1 MPVSSADSP
10 AETARPSVNGALH
23 VEGTSLADA
32 SGNAVQLRGVSTH
45 RLTWFPEYVDPS
57 LFRKISE
64 DWSCNLIR
72 LAMYSELYCGEEREG
87 SLALMRKGI
96 DTAIEADMYVLVDWH
111 ILNDSDPNQHTEE
124 AAAFFG
130 LISEEYASTPN
141 LIYEICNEPNG
152 DTDWGDVLRYAREVI
167 PVIRRNAPEAV
178 VVVGTPEYDR
188 NLGGPA
194 LRPLPF
200 GNVMVVLH
208 FYAATHG
215 EGLMGELSAAV
226 EAGGSI
232 LPPPRSGSPISGST
246 KSATRYQS

>member
-1 MPVSSADSP
+1 
-10 AETARPSVNGALH
+10 
-23 VEGTSLADA
+23 
-32 SGNAVQLRGVSTH
+32 
-45 RLTWFPEYVDPS
+45 
-57 LFRKISE
+57 
-64 DWSCNLIR
+64 
-72 LAMYSELYCGEEREG
+72 
-87 SLALMRKGI
+87 
-96 DTAIEADMYVLVDWH
+96 MYVLVDWH

-141 LIYEICNEPNG
+141 LIYEICSEPNG

-208 FYAATHG
+208 FT
-215 EGLMGELSAAV
+215 
-226 EAGGSI
+226 
-232 LPPPRSGSPISGST
+232 PRPTERDSWAS
-246 KSATRYQS
+246 